1 MGLTFAPN
9 PLGPQSPNQSV
20 SVVPGTGVDLASGA
34 QQAEILAVLQSALL
48 LLAEISE
55 KLSDDTAIPENA
67 LIDDLGGGE
76 PFVDD
81 LGSGEIFIDNLAA

>member
-9 PLGPQSPNQSV
+9 PLGPQPPNQSV

-34 QQAEILAVLQSALL
+34 QQGEMLTALQQALL

-55 KLSDDTAIPENA
+55 KLSSDTVPANA
-67 LIDDLGGGE
+67 FIDDLGSGE

-81 LGSGEIFIDNLAA
+81 LGLGEIFIDDLAA

>member
-9 PLGPQSPNQSV
+9 PLGPQPPNQSV

-34 QQAEILAVLQSALL
+34 QQGEMLTALQQALL

-55 KLSDDTAIPENA
+55 KLSDDTIPLNA
-67 LIDDLGGGE
+67 LTHDLGDGSALTH
-76 PFVDD
+76 D
-81 LGSGEIFIDNLAA
+81 LGDNSVLIIQ